1 MNLLSFLR
9 DRLSYIIIYFVG
21 SGLTVLVIELD
32 LFQSGLFLHSQNIF
46 YIFVLSLTVLVLFLA
61 IDYLR
66 QLPFYREMRKAGDR
80 LTFEH
85 VLKIEDAVTA
95 EQKIMMQLIHGQ
107 YRRYMMELVQ
117 YEESKKRHLHFT
129 NQWVHGMKTPVSVI
143 HLLVQQ
149 GGGVRDIGEAEAL
162 LKSIGEE
169 NERLSH
175 GLEMILHT
183 ARLENFEFDVAI
195 KRLDLVEL
203 VRSAIHDH
211 KKSMIRQAI
220 YPKLV
225 SVKEPVYVE
234 TDRKWMTFII
244 HQLTTNAIKYSAKG
258 QNRKILYEIEGNR
271 GACRLQVK
279 DEGVGIPQQ
288 DLPRVFDPFFTGEN
302 GRHRSESTGMGL
314 YLTKEV
320 CTRLGHKVS
329 VSSQEGQG
337 TTVTITFSNESIY
350 RL

>member
-1 MNLLSFLR
+1 MNLFTYLR
-9 DRLSYIIIYFVG
+9 DRLFYIVVYFI
-21 SGLTVLVIELD
+21 STCLAVLVIILD
-32 LFQSGLFLHSQNIF
+32 PFQSNLQLHKQNIF

-66 QLPFYREMRKAGDR
+66 QLPFYREVRKVRDIKR
-80 LTFEH
+80 LDD
-85 VLKIEDAVTA
+85 VLKIETPVTA
-95 EQKIMMQLIHGQ
+95 EQKLFKQFLQRQ
-107 YRRYMMELVQ
+107 YRRYIKELVQ
-117 YEESKKRHLHFT
+117 YEEKKERHLHFT

-143 HLLVQQ
+143 DLLIQQ
-149 GGGVRDIGEAEAL
+149 SDEIESVAEARSL

-195 KRLDLVEL
+195 KRLDLISL

-211 KKSMIRQAI
+211 KKAMIRRQI

-225 SVKEPVYVE
+225 SETEAVYVE
-234 TDRKWMTFII
+234 TDRKWMTFVI
-244 HQLTTNAIKYSAKG
+244 HQLTTNAIKYSPKG
-258 QNRKILYEIEGNR
+258 ENRKIVYEIEEQGET
-271 GACRLQVK
+271 CRLRVK
-279 DEGVGIPQQ
+279 DEGVGIPEQ

-302 GRHRSESTGMGL
+302 GRRGSESTGMGL

-320 CTRLGHKVS
+320 CTRLGHEIMIDS
-329 VSSQEGQG
+329 LEGKG
-337 TTVTITFSNESIY
+337 TTVTITFSPESIY